1 MSTAQSYTRKIAP
14 RSAPRST
21 LTHTAVKAPG
31 LIPPNL
37 AAMDTRGSGGAGEFG
52 APVDSLKGKPNRKS
66 VTTTFSAT
74 EPEDLLQH
82 VYERM
87 EKLALV
93 YAQELDAL
101 SANDMRKFQEIQP
114 EKLKLISDC
123 EGGIDEIGR
132 RKESLAGCSV
142 IIKERLKTMHAT
154 LLQLAQ
160 QSAHACQLRAIS
172 MRRLQDRLLHAAR
185 IVANETRSRYGR
197 SGHMTDAAR
206 ARPMATAINEAI

>member
-1 MSTAQSYTRKIAP
+1 MSNAQSYTRKIAP
-14 RSAPRST
+14 RSAPGST

-31 LIPPNL
+31 LLSPNL
-37 AAMDTRGSGGAGEFG
+37 PVMNSR
-52 APVDSLKGKPNRKS
+52 APEDALKDRPIRKS

-74 EPEDLLQH
+74 GPEDLLQH

-114 EKLKLISDC
+114 EKLKLVSDC

-132 RKESLAGCSV
+132 RKDDLAGCSV
-142 IIKERLKTMHAT
+142 IVKERLKSMHAT
-154 LLQLAQ
+154 LLQLAE
-160 QSAHACQLRAIS
+160 QSAHACRLRANS

-185 IVANETRSRYGR
+185 IMANETRSRYSR
-197 SGHMTDAAR
+197 SGQMTDAAR